1 MSIAIVPVIV
11 PTSGEGPIADISAL
25 VGPKTVTLTGRF
37 VGTYTLLASHNNV
50 NFVPALLFDTDGVE
64 QIRLTLPDAFTSVRF
79 RCGAGTAGSV
89 TATVAGISVP
99 ADNLFGTLT
108 TFTPN
113 SSSTS
118 SIIDTAALFPPSG
131 LEKDINII
139 CEGGFRG
146 DLVVEGSNDGL
157 LFNPIGQFSAG
168 QQQRPLLGI
177 PADLEFSP
185 LSIEA
190 NTRYLRFTLTGQVYS
205 PVVVTIGGTI
215 PISEASGAGISIDED
230 RGGQAINYDGPNPG
244 IEVILYEWEKTFT
257 GLAGTI
263 TAILTG
269 IARVLPVGMQ
279 ANGVFNVYIGATTP
293 GDTTGGTICITFNTG
308 ANVETGFTVSGAPFA
323 NPGGTQLIQI
333 TGQVTA
339 PGLNPGDISQADI
352 RGIGL
357 NIG

>member
-1 MSIAIVPVIV
+1 MSIAIVPVLV

-37 VGTYTLLASHNNV
+37 AGTYTLLASHNNV
-50 NFVPALLFDTDGVE
+50 NFVPALLFNADGVE
-64 QIRLTLPDAFTSVRF
+64 QVRLTLPDAFTSVRF
-79 RCGAGTAGSV
+79 RCGANTVGSV

-99 ADNLFGTLT
+99 ADNLFATLA

-113 SSSTS
+113 SNNTS
-118 SIIDTAALFPPSG
+118 AIIDTSVLFPPSG

-146 DLVVEGSNDGL
+146 DLVVEGSNDGV

-168 QQQRPLLGI
+168 QQQRPLLGV
-177 PADLEFSP
+177 PADLEFAP
-185 LSIEA
+185 LSITV
-190 NTRYLRFTLTGQVYS
+190 NTKYLRFTLTGQVYS
-205 PVVVTIGGTI
+205 TVVVTIGGTI

-230 RGGQAINYDGPNPG
+230 GGAQALNFGPAPG
-244 IEVILYEWEKTFT
+244 TEVILYEWEKTFT
-257 GLAGTI
+257 GLAGVI
-263 TAILTG
+263 TPILTG
-269 IARVLPVGMQ
+269 IARVLPANVL
-279 ANGVFNVYIGATTP
+279 ANGVFNVYIGATNP
-293 GDTTGGTICITFNTG
+293 GDTTGGTIRLTFNTS

-323 NPGGTQLIQI
+323 NPGGSQLIQI

-339 PGLNPGDISQADI
+339 PGVNPGNLSQADI